1 MIQLVL
7 ILIIA
12 FTLLVVVGLLL
23 RDAFGRGLGDRD
35 TPETASLQADI
46 PSRALMG
53 RIFAEED
60 LGFVAAEHS
69 RQLRRQFLG
78 ERRRLALCWLGQTR
92 REATRIL
99 RLHLR
104 VVRTD
109 GALQLAVELKLIFHT
124 FLFFAVYGLLW
135 SLVSCNGPFWARSF
149 MGNFV
154 LLAGRLSG
162 LGGNILADAGRS
174 GLRMAQ
180 SQSHA

>member
-23 RDAFGRGLGDRD
+23 RDAFGRGRDLSDRD
-35 TPETASLQADI
+35 TPETAPLQADI

-53 RIFAEED
+53 RILAEED

-99 RLHLR
+99 RL
-104 VVRTD
+104 
-109 GALQLAVELKLIFHT
+109 
-124 FLFFAVYGLLW
+124 
-135 SLVSCNGPFWARSF
+135 
-149 MGNFV
+149 
-154 LLAGRLSG
+154 
-162 LGGNILADAGRS
+162 
-174 GLRMAQ
+174 
-180 SQSHA
+180 